1 MRIKLSNYKHICKIN
16 LQNNSSIIYNYF
28 LLYGALQSISFLT
41 NAFFSKTSIYS
52 SIWINLF
59 MSVFWA
65 VYFSLTYNQK
75 MNSQIPTSIYI
86 WGILISFLPFVF
98 IIARSIPYL
107 SNTDVVL
114 ANETVSLFIKHENA
128 MHILLFSIAILITC
142 IELQQNRMMLTALIA
157 IYIFLVMD
165 SLPLEK
171 KFIPINQNLTLNLFG
186 IYVEFLDTFGYLLL
200 GIIFHVKVIRKKISE
215 TL

>member
-1 MRIKLSNYKHICKIN
+1 MRIKRSNYKHICKIY

-28 LLYGALQSISFLT
+28 LLYGALQSISLLT

-52 SIWINLF
+52 SFWINLF
-59 MSVFWA
+59 ISVFWA
-65 VYFSLTYNQK
+65 VYFSLTSYQK
-75 MNSQIPTSIYI
+75 MNSQIPISIYI
-86 WGILISFLPFVF
+86 WGILISLLPFVF

-107 SNTDVVL
+107 SNADMVL
-114 ANETVSLFIKHENA
+114 ANETVSLYIKHENA

-142 IELQQNRMMLTALIA
+142 IELQQNQMMLTALIA
-157 IYIFLVMD
+157 IFIFLVMD

-171 KFIPINQNLTLNLFG
+171 KFIPVNQNLTLNLFG

-200 GIIFHVKVIRKKISE
+200 GIIFHIKVIRKENSE